1 MTNYTEKDLENFIES
16 ALLENGYIKR
26 ESKDYDKN
34 LCVDKELF
42 ERFLQETQAKALQE
56 LEKRNIKEQALLKRV
71 VSQIQDKGILKA
83 LQSHIEIMG
92 VKLFLAYPKPNSS
105 ANPQAIENYKK
116 NIFSITRQL
125 YYSEKN
131 NNSLDMAIFLNG
143 LPLIT
148 MELKNP
154 FTYQNAHNATKQYKT
169 DRDSRER
176 IFKQSVVYFALDS
189 DEVYMSTKLE
199 GMATRFLPFNRGLNN
214 GSGEIG
220 CECGSGNPLVANKM
234 KTSYF
239 WEEILQKDNV
249 LNLLFNFAQIVKK
262 DATESVIF
270 PRFHQFDVVRK
281 LLSDTKEKGVGQR
294 YLIQHSAGSGKSNS
308 IAWLAHNL
316 VSLHRKQ
323 NDEEKP
329 VFDSILVVTDRKV
342 LDRQIQENVKSF
354 TQDKNLVESITD
366 GSRQLKAAI
375 EEGKKIIITTIQKF
389 PYIADEITHLQNK
402 TFAII
407 IDEAHSSQS
416 GKNAQKMGEAISNKE
431 SNHIDSSVDCHDV
444 DLSCND
450 KNADFS
456 PFSKA
461 QNGNGGATQNDKV
474 PTCHTADSP
483 CHTERSEVSTMESGF
498 FANAQNDKI
507 VTCHTDLDPE
517 CNEGE
522 REVSKKVDS
531 NEIDIEEELI
541 KIIEN
546 KKFQKNASYFAFT
559 ATPKPKTLEMF
570 GIPCEINGERKF
582 IPFHLY
588 SMKQAIE
595 EGFILDVLKGY
606 ITYTS
611 YYKIISSTDDDKEY
625 DKAKANAKLKKYV
638 TNHIATIE
646 KKATIMIEHFFQN
659 IYKKIGGKAKA
670 MVVTSSRENAVKYY
684 LFFREYLQENYP
696 QYKALVAFSGDKE
709 IDGESYSEAE
719 LNGFSE
725 SMLKD
730 EFKKDNYRFLIVAEK
745 YQTGFDEPLLHTM
758 YVDKALEG
766 ISAVQTLSR
775 LNRICKNK
783 EDTCVLDFAN
793 THEKIGESFSTFYG
807 QTYLKEPSDIEK
819 IFTLKSNL
827 FEYGIYTQYEL
838 DSFVEAILQRQSED
852 RIHSKLDTMVKEYN
866 AKSDD
871 EKTEFYTKA
880 KAYLREYSFLAQ
892 ILPFND
898 TELEKLYILLKMLI
912 TKIAPPRTEDLAKGI
927 LNNIDLESIRIILT
941 DTKDI
946 ELEEGKGGVK
956 PSSADGSSKK
966 EVEFERL
973 LNIVKTFNDKF
984 GNIDFGADEKIA
996 KSLVELK
1003 ENIANNQTLKDSLGD
1018 KQNSRKLF
1026 AEIFKNKYLDFYLEN
1041 SPFLEQLGDKQAEFK
1056 EKISGVIF
1064 EMIWADKSK

>member
-1 MTNYTEKDLENFIES
+1 MREYKEKDLERFIES

-26 ESKDYDKN
+26 ESKDYDKS
-34 LCVDKELF
+34 LCMDKELF
-42 ERFLQETQAKALQE
+42 ERFLQSTQAKALQE

-154 FTYQNAHNATKQYKT
+154 FTGQNVYNAIEQYKK
-169 DRDSRER
+169 DRDPRES
-176 IFKQSVVYFALDS
+176 IFKQSVVHFALDS
-189 DEVYMSTKLE
+189 DLIYMSTKLE
-199 GMATRFLPFNRGLNN
+199 GIQTKFLPFNRGLNN
-214 GSGEIG
+214 GSGAIG
-220 CECGSGNPLVANKM
+220 LECGGGNPAVKDKM

-239 WEEILQKDNV
+239 WEELLQKDT
-249 LNLLFNFAQIVKK
+249 LSKLLFDFTIKNSKG
-262 DATESVIF
+262 VIF
-270 PRFHQFDVVRK
+270 PRFHQFDVVSR
-281 LLSDTKEKGVGQR
+281 LLKDVKEKGVGQR

-316 VSLHRKQ
+316 VSLHRIE
-323 NDEEKP
+323 NDKEKE
-329 VFDSILVVTDRKV
+329 VFDSILVVTDRRV

-366 GSRQLKAAI
+366 GSKQLKAAL

-402 TFAII
+402 SFAII

-416 GKNAQKMGEAISNKE
+416 GKNAEEMGKAISNK
-431 SNHIDSSVDCHDV
+431 
-444 DLSCND
+444 ND
-450 KNADFS
+450 KET
-456 PFSKA
+456 
-461 QNGNGGATQNDKV
+461 G
-474 PTCHTADSP
+474 
-483 CHTERSEVSTMESGF
+483 EM
-498 FANAQNDKI
+498 
-507 VTCHTDLDPE
+507 DL
-517 CNEGE
+517 
-522 REVSKKVDS
+522 
-531 NEIDIEEELI
+531 EEELI
-541 KIIEN
+541 KIIKN

-570 GIPCEINGERKF
+570 GSPCEINGEKKF

-606 ITYTS
+606 ITYAS
-611 YYKIISSTDDDKEY
+611 YYKIVSKNDNREY
-625 DKAKANAKLKKYV
+625 DKKKANAKLKAYV

-659 IYKKIGGKAKA
+659 ICKKIGEKAKA
-670 MVVTSSRENAVKYY
+670 MIVTSSRENAVKYY
-684 LFFREYLQENYP
+684 LFFREYLQKNHPEY
-696 QYKALVAFSGDKE
+696 QALVAFSGDKE
-709 IDGESYSEAE
+709 INGESYSEVR

-725 SMLKD
+725 AMLKD

-758 YVDKALEG
+758 YVDKRLEG

-783 EDTCVLDFAN
+783 EDTCVLDFVN
-793 THEKIGESFSTFYG
+793 THEEIGKSFSTFYG
-807 QTYLKEPSDIEK
+807 QTYLKEPTNIDNIY
-819 IFTLKSNL
+819 TLKSEL
-827 FEYGIYTQYEL
+827 FDYGIYTQDEL
-838 DSFVEAILQRQSED
+838 NSFIEAIRKEQDENK
-852 RIHSKLDTMVKEYN
+852 IHSKLDNMIKEYN
-866 AKSDD
+866 AKNDD
-871 EKTEFYTKA
+871 EKTKFYTKA
-880 KAYLREYSFLAQ
+880 KVYLREYAFLAQ

-898 TELEKLYILLKMLI
+898 IELEKLSILLKMLI
-912 TKIAPPRTEDLAKGI
+912 AKIVPPRTEDLAKGI
-927 LNNIDLESIRIILT
+927 LNNVDLNSIRIILESK
-941 DTKDI
+941 KDI
-946 ELEEGKGGVK
+946 SLSSNGELSPAG
-956 PSSADGSSKK
+956 ADGSSKK
-966 EVEFERL
+966 EVELERL
-973 LNIVKTFNDKF
+973 SNIVREFNTKF
-984 GNIDFGADEKIA
+984 GSVDFGTNEKIA
-996 KSLVELK
+996 KELMDLKDDIAK
-1003 ENIANNQTLKDSLGD
+1003 EQTFRDSLGD
-1018 KQNSRKLF
+1018 EQNARRLF
-1026 AEIFKNKYLDFYLEN
+1026 ADIFKIQYLQFFKRNKDFFTQLDNKE
-1041 SPFLEQLGDKQAEFK
+1041 EFK
-1056 EKISGVIF
+1056 ERVSNVIY
-1064 EMIWADKSK
+1064 EMIDEGYQYNAFKSF

>member
-1 MTNYTEKDLENFIES
+1 MRNYTEKDLESLIE
-16 ALLENGYIKR
+16 AHLLNNGYIKR
-26 ESKDYDKN
+26 ESKDYDKS
-34 LCVDKELF
+34 LCMDKELF
-42 ERFLQETQAKALQE
+42 LHFLESSQKDSLEKLGQRNIGEQE
-56 LEKRNIKEQALLKRV
+56 LFKRIF
-71 VSQIQDKGILKA
+71 SQISEKGILKA
-83 LQSHIEIMG
+83 LQAHIEIMG

-105 ANPQAIENYKK
+105 ANPQALENYEK

-131 NNSLDMAIFLNG
+131 NNSLDMVIFLNG

-148 MELKNP
+148 IELKNP
-154 FTYQNAHNATKQYKT
+154 FTGQNVYNAIEQYKK
-169 DRDSRER
+169 DRDPRES
-176 IFKQSVVYFALDS
+176 IFKQNVVHFALDS
-189 DEVYMSTKLE
+189 DLIYMSTKLE
-199 GMATRFLPFNRGLNN
+199 GVGTRFLPFNRGLNN
-214 GSGEIG
+214 GSGAIG
-220 CECGSGNPLVANKM
+220 CECGGGNPAVKDKM

-239 WEEILQKDNV
+239 WEEILQKDT
-249 LNLLFNFAQIVKK
+249 LANLLFNFAQIVKK
-262 DATESVIF
+262 DKAEFVIF

-281 LLSDTKEKGVGQR
+281 LLKDVKEKGVGQR

-375 EEGKKIIITTIQKF
+375 EEGKKIIVTTIQKF
-389 PYIADEITHLQNK
+389 PYIADEIVHLQNK

-416 GKNAQKMGEAISNKE
+416 GKNAEEMGKAIGNKDDKE
-431 SNHIDSSVDCHDV
+431 TSEM
-444 DLSCND
+444 DL
-450 KNADFS
+450 
-456 PFSKA
+456 
-461 QNGNGGATQNDKV
+461 
-474 PTCHTADSP
+474 
-483 CHTERSEVSTMESGF
+483 
-498 FANAQNDKI
+498 
-507 VTCHTDLDPE
+507 
-517 CNEGE
+517 
-522 REVSKKVDS
+522 
-531 NEIDIEEELI
+531 EEELI
-541 KIIEN
+541 KIIKN

-570 GIPCEINGERKF
+570 GSACEINGERKF

-606 ITYTS
+606 IAYAS
-611 YYKIISSTDDDKEY
+611 YYKIVSKNDNREY
-625 DKAKANAKLKKYV
+625 DKKRANAKLRAYV

-646 KKATIMIEHFFQN
+646 EKATIMIEHFFQN
-659 IYKKIGGKAKA
+659 IYKKIGEKAKA
-670 MVVTSSRENAVKYY
+670 MIVTSSRENAVKYY
-684 LFFREYLQENYP
+684 LFFKKYLQENYP
-696 QYKALVAFSGDKE
+696 EYQALVAFSGDKE
-709 IDGESYSEAE
+709 IDGKSYSEAG

-725 SMLKD
+725 SMLKE
-730 EFKKDNYRFLIVAEK
+730 EFKKDKYRFLIVAEK

-758 YVDKALEG
+758 YVDKPLEG

-793 THEKIGESFSTFYG
+793 THEEIGKSFSAFYG

-819 IFTLKSNL
+819 IFALKSNL

-852 RIHSKLDTMVKEYN
+852 KIHSKLDNMVKEYN

-880 KAYLREYSFLAQ
+880 RVYLREYSFLAQ

-898 TELEKLYILLKMLI
+898 IELEKLSILLKMLI

-927 LNNIDLESIRIILT
+927 VNNVDLESIRIILESK
-941 DTKDI
+941 KDI
-946 ELEEGKGGVK
+946 ELEEDKGGVK

-966 EVEFERL
+966 EVELERL
-973 LNIVKTFNDKF
+973 SNIVREFNTKF
-984 GNIDFGADEKIA
+984 GSVDFGTNEKIA
-996 KSLVELK
+996 KELMDLKDDIAK
-1003 ENIANNQTLKDSLGD
+1003 EQTFRDSLGD
-1018 KQNSRKLF
+1018 EQNARRLF
-1026 AEIFKNKYLDFYLEN
+1026 ADIFKNQYLQFFKRNKDF
-1041 SPFLEQLGDKQAEFK
+1041 FTQLDNKEEFK
-1056 EKISGVIF
+1056 ERVSNVIY
-1064 EMIWADKSK
+1064 EMIDEGYQYNAFKSF

>member
-1 MTNYTEKDLENFIES
+1 MCGYTEKDLESFIES
-16 ALLENGYIKR
+16 HLLESGYIKR
-26 ESKDYDKN
+26 ESKDYDKS
-34 LCVDKELF
+34 LCMDKELF
-42 ERFLQETQAKALQE
+42 ERFLQSTQAKALQE
-56 LEKRNIKEQALLKRV
+56 LEKRNIKEQELLKRAA
-71 VSQIQDKGILKA
+71 SQIQDKGILKA
-83 LQSHIEIMG
+83 LQTHIEIMG
-92 VKLFLAYPKPNSS
+92 VRIYLAYPKPNSS

-125 YYSEKN
+125 YYSNKN
-131 NNSLDMAIFLNG
+131 NNSLDMVIFLNG

-148 MELKNP
+148 MELKNH
-154 FTYQNAHNATKQYKT
+154 FTGQRVRNALHQYKT
-169 DRDSRER
+169 DRDPREN
-176 IFKQSVVYFALDS
+176 IFKQSVVHFALDC
-189 DEVYMSTKLE
+189 DEVYMTTKLE
-199 GMATRFLPFNRGLNN
+199 GVATRFLPFNRGLNN
-214 GSGEIG
+214 GSGAIG
-220 CECGSGNPLVANKM
+220 LECGSGNPVLKDKM

-239 WEEILQKDNV
+239 WEEILQKDN
-249 LNLLFNFAQIVKK
+249 LINLFFNFAQIVKK
-262 DATESVIF
+262 GTTESVIF

-281 LLSDTKEKGVGQR
+281 LLKDAKEKGVGQR

-366 GSRQLKAAI
+366 GSRQLKAAL

-416 GKNAQKMGEAISNKE
+416 GKNAQKMGEAISNKNLE
-431 SNHIDSSVDCHDV
+431 SSQMDSSVDCHDF
-444 DLSCND
+444 DLSKSRNNKD
-450 KNADFS
+450 LDFS
-456 PFSKA
+456 F
-461 QNGNGGATQNDKV
+461 ATQI
-474 PTCHTADSP
+474 
-483 CHTERSEVSTMESGF
+483 
-498 FANAQNDKI
+498 QNDKI
-507 VTCHTDLDPE
+507 VTCHT
-517 CNEGE
+517 E
-522 REVSKKVDS
+522 RSEVSKKAYS

-570 GIPCEINGERKF
+570 GIPCEINGETKF

-611 YYKIISSTDDDKEY
+611 YYKIVSSIDDDKEY
-625 DKAKANAKLKKYV
+625 DKRKANAKLRAYV

-659 IYKKIGGKAKA
+659 TCKRIGGKAKA
-670 MVVTSSRENAVKYY
+670 MVVTSSRENAIRYY
-684 LFFREYLQENYP
+684 LFFQKYLYENYP

-719 LNGFSE
+719 LNGVSE

-758 YVDKALEG
+758 YVDKRLEG

-793 THEKIGESFSTFYG
+793 THEEIGESFSTFYG

-827 FEYGIYTQYEL
+827 FEYGIYTQDEL
-838 DSFVEAILQRQSED
+838 DNFTKAILERQSED
-852 RIHSKLDTMVKEYN
+852 RIHSKLDNMVKEYSTKN
-866 AKSDD
+866 DD

-898 TELEKLYILLKMLI
+898 TELEKLHILLKMLI
-912 TKIAPPRTEDLAKGI
+912 TKIFPPRTEDLAKGI
-927 LNNIDLESIRIILT
+927 LNNVDLDSIRIILT
-941 DTKDI
+941 GTNDI
-946 ELEEGKGGVK
+946 SLSSNGEIT

-966 EVEFERL
+966 EIEFERL
-973 LNIVKTFNDKF
+973 SNIVKAFNDRF
-984 GNIDFGADEKIA
+984 GSIDFGTDEKIT
-996 KSLVELK
+996 KKLVDLK
-1003 ENIANNQTLKDSLGD
+1003 ENIAEEQTLKDSLGD

-1026 AEIFKNKYLDFYLEN
+1026 TDIFENKYLDFYLEN
-1041 SPFLEQLGDKQAEFK
+1041 LPFLEQLGDKQVEFR
-1056 EKISGVIF
+1056 EKVSRVIF
-1064 EMIWADKSK
+1064 EMICESA

>member
-1 MTNYTEKDLENFIES
+1 MREYTEKDLESFIES
-16 ALLENGYIKR
+16 SLLKNGYIKR
-26 ESKDYDKN
+26 ESKDYDKS
-34 LCVDKELF
+34 LCMDKELF

-56 LEKRNIKEQALLKRV
+56 LEKRNIKEQELLKRV
-71 VSQIQDKGILKA
+71 ASQIGEKGIVKA

-92 VKLFLAYPKPNSS
+92 VKLSLAYSKPNSS
-105 ANPQAIENYKK
+105 NNPQAIEDYKK
-116 NIFSITRQL
+116 SIFSITRQL

-131 NNSLDMAIFLNG
+131 NNSLDMVIFLNG

-154 FTYQNAHNATKQYKT
+154 FTGQNVYNAIEQYKK
-169 DRDSRER
+169 DRDPRES
-176 IFKQSVVYFALDS
+176 IFKQSVVHFALDS
-189 DEVYMSTKLE
+189 DLIYMSTKLE
-199 GMATRFLPFNRGLNN
+199 GVGSKFLPFNRGLNN
-214 GSGEIG
+214 GSGAIG
-220 CECGSGNPLVANKM
+220 CECGGGNPAVKDKM

-239 WEEILQKDNV
+239 WEEILQKDT
-249 LNLLFNFAQIVKK
+249 LANLLFNFAQIVKK

-316 VSLHRKQ
+316 VSLHKIE
-323 NDEEKP
+323 NNKEKP
-329 VFDSILVVTDRKV
+329 IFDSILVVTDRKV

-354 TQDKNLVESITD
+354 EENKGLVETITE

-375 EEGKKIIITTIQKF
+375 EDDKKIIITTIQKF

-416 GKNAQKMGEAISNKE
+416 GKNAQKMGEAISNK
-431 SNHIDSSVDCHDV
+431 
-444 DLSCND
+444 ND
-450 KNADFS
+450 KEAD
-456 PFSKA
+456 
-461 QNGNGGATQNDKV
+461 
-474 PTCHTADSP
+474 
-483 CHTERSEVSTMESGF
+483 
-498 FANAQNDKI
+498 
-507 VTCHTDLDPE
+507 
-517 CNEGE
+517 
-522 REVSKKVDS
+522 
-531 NEIDIEEELI
+531 EIDIEEELI

-570 GIPCEINGERKF
+570 GIPCEVEGVQKF

-611 YYKIISSTDDDKEY
+611 YYKIISSIDDDKEY
-625 DKAKANAKLKKYV
+625 DKRKANAKLKKYV

-659 IYKKIGGKAKA
+659 TCKKIGGKAKA

-709 IDGESYSEAE
+709 IDGESYSEAG
-719 LNGFSE
+719 LNGVSE

-793 THEKIGESFSTFYG
+793 THEKIRESFSTFYG
-807 QTYLKEPSDIEK
+807 QTYLKEPSNIEK

-852 RIHSKLDTMVKEYN
+852 RIHSKLDSMVKEYN

-898 TELEKLYILLKMLI
+898 TELEKLHILLKMLI

-956 PSSADGSSKK
+956 PSSVDGSSKK

-973 LNIVKTFNDKF
+973 SNIVKAFNDKF
-984 GNIDFGADEKIA
+984 GNIDFGTDEKIT
-996 KSLVELK
+996 KSLVKLK
-1003 ENIANNQTLKDSLGD
+1003 NEIRENQTLKDSLND
-1018 KQNSRKLF
+1018 RQNSHKLF
-1026 AEIFKNKYLDFYLEN
+1026 VDIFKSKYANFYLEN
-1041 SPFLEQLGDKQAEFK
+1041 LPFLEQLGDKQAEFK
-1056 EKISGVIF
+1056 ERVSSVIF
-1064 EMIWADKSK
+1064 EMICEGLNA

>member
-1 MTNYTEKDLENFIES
+1 MRGYTEKNLESFIES
-16 ALLENGYIKR
+16 SLLENGYIKR
-26 ESKDYDKN
+26 ESKDYDKS
-34 LCVDKELF
+34 LCIDIELF
-42 ERFLQETQAKALQE
+42 KRFLQSTQAKALQE
-56 LEKRNIKEQALLKRV
+56 LEKRNIKEQELLKRV
-71 VSQIQDKGILKA
+71 ASQISEKGILKA

-105 ANPQAIENYKK
+105 ANPQAIEDYKK

-131 NNSLDMAIFLNG
+131 NKSLDMVIFLNG

-154 FTYQNAHNATKQYKT
+154 FTHQNVYNAIEQYKR
-169 DRDSRER
+169 DRDPRES
-176 IFKQSVVYFALDS
+176 IFKQSVVHFALDS
-189 DEVYMSTKLE
+189 DLIYMSTKLE
-199 GMATRFLPFNRGLNN
+199 GVGSKFLPFNRGLNN
-214 GSGEIG
+214 GSGAIG
-220 CECGSGNPLVANKM
+220 LECGSGNPAVKDKM

-239 WEEILQKDNV
+239 WEEILQKDT
-249 LNLLFNFAQIVKK
+249 LANLLFNFAQIVKK
-262 DATESVIF
+262 DKAEFVIF

-308 IAWLAHNL
+308 IAWLAHSL

-375 EEGKKIIITTIQKF
+375 EEGKKIIVTTIQKF
-389 PYIADEITHLQNK
+389 PYIADEITHLRDK

-416 GKNAQKMGEAISNKE
+416 GKNAQKMGEAISNK
-431 SNHIDSSVDCHDV
+431 
-444 DLSCND
+444 ND
-450 KNADFS
+450 KGAD
-456 PFSKA
+456 
-461 QNGNGGATQNDKV
+461 
-474 PTCHTADSP
+474 
-483 CHTERSEVSTMESGF
+483 
-498 FANAQNDKI
+498 
-507 VTCHTDLDPE
+507 
-517 CNEGE
+517 
-522 REVSKKVDS
+522 
-531 NEIDIEEELI
+531 EIDIEEELI

-570 GIPCEINGERKF
+570 GIPCEVEGVQKF

-611 YYKIISSTDDDKEY
+611 YYKIISSIDDDKEY

-659 IYKKIGGKAKA
+659 TCKKIGGKAKA

-709 IDGESYSEAE
+709 INGESYSEAG

-725 SMLKD
+725 AMLKD

-758 YVDKALEG
+758 YVDKRLEG

-793 THEKIGESFSTFYG
+793 THEEIGESFSTFYG

-852 RIHSKLDTMVKEYN
+852 RIHSKLDNMVKEYN

-892 ILPFND
+892 ILPFSD

-927 LNNIDLESIRIILT
+927 VNNVDLESIRIILT
-941 DTKDI
+941 DTSDI
-946 ELEEGKGGVK
+946 SLSNNGEVTPAG
-956 PSSADGSSKK
+956 ADGSSKK
-966 EVEFERL
+966 EVEFESL
-973 LNIVKTFNDKF
+973 VEIVKAFNDRF
-984 GNIDFGADEKIA
+984 GNIDFGTDEKIA
-996 KSLVELK
+996 NSLVKLK
-1003 ENIANNQTLKDSLGD
+1003 DEIRENQTLKDSLGD
-1018 KQNSRKLF
+1018 RQNSHKLF
-1026 AEIFKNKYLDFYLEN
+1026 VDIFKSKYANFYLEN
-1041 SPFLEQLGDKQAEFK
+1041 LPFLEQLGDKQAEFK
-1056 EKISGVIF
+1056 ERVSSVIF
-1064 EMIWADKSK
+1064 EMICEGLNA